1 LHTAAESH
9 LREPWLLVVRCTWLL
24 LAASLLANVVSGIP
38 AYYAEQ
44 TTICRTNL
52 AQCAFNGQPTP
63 DTLQALH
70 QVGVPLVVYAGIS
83 TSFQVAVV
91 LVFLAVGALIFW
103 RKSDTWL
110 GFLTSLFLL
119 VGAGIANNIPTV
131 LVTSGPLLLPY
142 TLILILLAF
151 VTVTGSALFLLT
163 FPTGQFAP
171 RWTWVLV
178 FPSVALFTSFILPGP
193 YNVSH
198 WPGALFAAELLVTFG
213 STVAVQ
219 IYRYRRV
226 YTPLQ
231 RQQTKWV
238 VFGVA
243 VAAMIQAI
251 YTVIGSVVP
260 GLSAPESSYQ
270 LFGNF
275 TDFAFVAI
283 PLTLGIAILRYQ
295 LWDIDVIINKALVY
309 GSLTALLAAIYA
321 GLIIGLE
328 SLAGLI
334 GGSATQQPVALVLS
348 TLVVAGLFLP
358 VRRRLQAVIDRR
370 FYRRKYDAQKLL
382 AAFSDTLRQQVDL
395 TQLREQVLAV
405 VQETLQPEQAWLWLW
420 ESHAQPEHPAPGGEP
435 VSQARTTASQ
445 DTPSSLLQ

>member
-1 LHTAAESH
+1 M
-9 LREPWLLVVRCTWLL
+9 RCTWLL
-24 LAASLLANVVSGIP
+24 LAAGLLTNIVSGIP

-44 TTICRTNL
+44 TTVCRTDL

-63 DTLQALH
+63 DTIRALH
-70 QVGVPLVVYAGIS
+70 QVGLSLPAYAGIS
-83 TSFQVAVV
+83 TGFQVAVV
-91 LVFLAVGALIFW
+91 LIFLAVGALIFW

-110 GFLTSLFLL
+110 GLLTSLFLL
-119 VGAGIANNIPTV
+119 VGAGLANNIPNV

-142 TLILILLAF
+142 GLVLVILAF
-151 VTVTGSALFLLT
+151 VTVLGSALFLLT

-171 RWTWVLV
+171 RWTRVLV
-178 FPSVALFTSFILPGP
+178 LLWVAFFTSFVIPGP

-198 WPGALFAAELLVTFG
+198 WPGVLFAAELFVTFG

-243 VAAMIQAI
+243 VAGLIEAT

-260 GLSAPESSYQ
+260 GLSAPDSPYQ
-270 LFGNF
+270 LLGSF
-275 TDFAFVAI
+275 TSVAFVAI
-283 PLTLGIAILRYQ
+283 PLTLGIAILRYR
-295 LWDIDVIINKALVY
+295 LWDIDTVVNRVLVY
-309 GSLTALLAAIYA
+309 GLLTALLSAVYA

-328 SLAGLI
+328 SLAGLVA
-334 GGSATQQPVALVLS
+334 GSAAQQPVALVLS
-348 TLVVAGLFLP
+348 TLLVAALFLP
-358 VRRRLQAVIDRR
+358 VRRRIQTVIDRR
-370 FYRRKYDAQKLL
+370 FYRRKYDAQKML

-395 TQLREQVLAV
+395 TQLREQVLTI
-405 VQETLQPEQAWLWLW
+405 VQETVQPEQVWFWLR
-420 ESHAQPEHPAPGGEP
+420 ESRGHPQNPAPVLEP
-435 VSQARTTASQ
+435 ASKIQTTSSQNNQSGLAQ
-445 DTPSSLLQ
+445 